1 MEKYI
6 IQKEYNDDE
15 GESTY
20 DHREYIIKTDNKK
33 YILRLEAKEQNI
45 YFIVSLNDNM
55 EYNYKTHMNL
65 LMLTNK
71 LELNSN
77 RYSNFDLILKL
88 FDKIYEKQ
96 NLFIKINNDEFCFFI
111 IKFINVLEEQKY
123 EFKLNKNFMKSNDK
137 FNFLFNQIKLLKNNN
152 IEKDAIKEM
161 NDKINELNNKLN
173 QKDEEI
179 KNIINKKDIIINEM
193 NKQIIEQD
201 KKLKELEEKNIE
213 TTNKFNKIENNFV

>member
-33 YILRLEAKEQNI
+33 YILRLEAKEQNM
-45 YFIVSLNDNM
+45 YFIISLNDNM
-55 EYNYKTHMNL
+55 EYNYKSQMNL

-96 NLFIKINNDEFCFFI
+96 NLFIKINNEEFCFLI

-137 FNFLFNQIKLLKNNN
+137 FNFLFNQIKLLKNNT
-152 IEKDAIKEM
+152 
-161 NDKINELNNKLN
+161 
-173 QKDEEI
+173 
-179 KNIINKKDIIINEM
+179 IIQNTILIILKKM
-193 NKQIIEQD
+193 
-201 KKLKELEEKNIE
+201 
-213 TTNKFNKIENNFV
+213 